1 MVPIVVKDRFGDEG
15 IFFTTGNEPQV
26 RLAPDVAQAHA
37 ARERLV
43 RFFRRNL

>member
-1 MVPIVVKDRFGDEG
+1 MVPIVVNDPF
-15 IFFTTGNEPQV
+15 GNEGSLFATGVVPQV
-26 RLAPDVAQAHA
+26 TMAPDVAQAQA